1 MGGHHFCPDP
11 LEAMNNS
18 LATKQDLLELE
29 RRLENFILNRELQSL
44 RWSVGIQIA
53 YFSITLAAVYFLI
66 HYK

>member
-1 MGGHHFCPDP
+1 
-11 LEAMNNS
+11 MNDS
-18 LATKQDLLELE
+18 PATKDDLLELE

>member
-1 MGGHHFCPDP
+1 MLSNHIA
-11 LEAMNNS
+11 AMNDS
-18 LATKQDLLELE
+18 PATKEDLLDLE
-29 RRLENFILNRELQSL
+29 RRLENFILNRELLSL

>member
-1 MGGHHFCPDP
+1 
-11 LEAMNNS
+11 MNEP
-18 LATKQDLLELE
+18 ATKEDLQDLK
-29 RRLENFILNRELQSL
+29 RDLENFILNRELKSL